1 MIVDTRFLKAG
12 GQACLLAG
20 WGLLLFSN
28 GLEAQTNSKFEP
40 RYNSLYLF
48 AKTNWSQQAPNF
60 TNAWVLARAA
70 FDLAEFATNDTRRA
84 QLAVE
89 GIDAARS
96 ALRLN
101 EKCAPAHYYLAMNLG
116 QLARTRL
123 LGALK
128 LVGEMEK
135 HFTLAASLDPLVDHA
150 GPDRNLGTLYR
161 EAPGWPASIGSRAKA
176 RTHLRK
182 AIEHAPGFPGNQLAL
197 LEAHVDWKETR
208 AAEKLVHQIEQ
219 TLTAARQEFAG
230 EEWAW
235 AWEDWSRLWESLRSK
250 VGKSGR

>member
-1 MIVDTRFLKAG
+1 MTVHTRFLKNVDRVR
-12 GQACLLAG
+12 LLAG
-20 WGLLLFSN
+20 LGMLLFVHATV
-28 GLEAQTNSKFEP
+28 AQTDSRFEP
-40 RYNSLYLF
+40 RYHSLYLF

-96 ALRLN
+96 SLRLN
-101 EKCAPAHYYLAMNLG
+101 EECAPAHYYLAMNLG

-135 HFTLAASLDPLVDHA
+135 HFALAASLDPLIDHA

-161 EAPGWPASIGSRAKA
+161 EAPGWPASVGSRSKA
-176 RTHLRK
+176 RTHLKK
-182 AIEHAPGFPGNQLAL
+182 AIEHAPGFPGNQLAM
-197 LEAHVDWKETR
+197 LEAHLDWNETR
-208 AAEKLVHQIEQ
+208 AAEKLAQQIEQ
-219 TLTAARQEFAG
+219 SLTDARQEFAG
-230 EEWAW
+230 EEWEW
-235 AWEDWSRLWESLRSK
+235 AWDDWSRLWESLR
-250 VGKSGR
+250 GKLRKPTR